1 MESGT
6 PNRREEELGEQGE
19 VWERT
24 GPSGT
29 LGGSLAGRLKAAE
42 KALALVETE
51 RDRLEA
57 TVVRLGSLAG
67 QLDPSHVCRGLTETA
82 RELTGARLAMFVP
95 AEALGMAEAFVSCE
109 AGEVAVF
116 PEPSRV
122 PLLAGALWRV
132 SPLTVDDAAVWDA
145 GQWAKDQE
153 SYGRLADGNPLRCWL
168 GAPAR
173 SRYGDVLGVLF
184 LTHDRPGAFGKREED
199 LAQGLASYLGATLDN
214 LSIFQERARVARAL
228 QQTLLPPVLP
238 EVPGLEIGARYR
250 PAREMDQV
258 GGDFYDL
265 FEVRAGV
272 WGLLLGDVT
281 GVGPEA
287 AALTGIAR
295 YSVRAL
301 APQSRSPGQLLSQ
314 LNRTLLQFDLQ
325 EKFCTALYAEL
336 RSKSGAVQ
344 LDMGNGG
351 HPYPLVMRATGKV
364 EEVTAHGTLLGVVDE
379 INVEEHRL
387 ILSPGD
393 MMVAYTDGVI
403 EARNPGGEA
412 FGTEGLERILPE
424 CAGGHASSVARRIEL
439 AVSEHQAGA
448 APDDVAIIVL
458 QCVSPPAAKSGLA
471 RWRR

>member
-1 MESGT
+1 VG
-6 PNRREEELGEQGE
+6 ELGERREASEPSGPPGE
-19 VWERT
+19 V
-24 GPSGT
+24 
-29 LGGSLAGRLKAAE
+29 GGSVEVDSSVGEPLRAAE
-42 KALALVETE
+42 EALARAEAE

-57 TVVRLGSLAG
+57 AVVRLGGLAG
-67 QLDPSHVCRGLTETA
+67 NLDPSEVCRGITETA

-109 AGEVAVF
+109 AGEVAAF

-132 SPLTVDDAAVWDA
+132 SPLSVDDAAMWDA
-145 GQWAKDQE
+145 AHWEAEQA
-153 SYGRLADGNPLRCWL
+153 SYGRLANGSALRCWL
-168 GAPAR
+168 GAPSR

-184 LTHDRPGAFGKREED
+184 LAHDRPAAFGKREEE
-199 LAQGLASYLGATLDN
+199 LAQGLASHLGATLDN

-295 YSVRAL
+295 YAVRAL
-301 APQSRSPGQLLSQ
+301 ASQARSPGQLLSQ

-336 RSKSGAVQ
+336 RSKGGAVQ
-344 LDMGNGG
+344 LDIGNGG
-351 HPYPLVMRATGKV
+351 HPYPLVMRADGKV
-364 EEVTAHGTLLGVVDE
+364 EQVTAHGTLLGVVEE

-387 ILSPGD
+387 VLSPGD

-403 EARNPGGEA
+403 EARNPSGEA
-412 FGTEGLERILPE
+412 FAIEGLELVLPD
-424 CAGGHASSVARRIEL
+424 CAGGHAASVARRIEL
-439 AVSEHQAGA
+439 AVSEHQAGG

-458 QCVSPPAAKSGLA
+458 QCTSRPAQKAGLG